1 MYEKKIIICNPSGL
15 HARPASEFIDV
26 AVNFKS
32 EIKICRADELE
43 EKVNAKSMVMLLTLG
58 LAMGDEAI
66 LSASGPDEK
75 QAIDT
80 LSTLIESGFG
90 E

>member
-26 AVNFKS
+26 AVKFKS
-32 EIKICRADELE
+32 EIMICRADEPQ
-43 EKVNAKSMVMLLTLG
+43 EKVSAKSMVMLLTLG